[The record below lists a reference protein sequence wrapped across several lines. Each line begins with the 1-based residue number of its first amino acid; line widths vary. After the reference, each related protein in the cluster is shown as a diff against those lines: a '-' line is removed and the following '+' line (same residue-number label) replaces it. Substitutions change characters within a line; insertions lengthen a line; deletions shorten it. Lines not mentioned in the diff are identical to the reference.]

1 MEVSTLKDEAN
12 YIIKVVAAKQVSRG
26 KISLRHMKIFPMH
39 REQKSG
45 RFLTYFLEMV
55 LLCARLV

>member
-26 KISLRHMKIFPMH
+26 KISLRHENLSH
-39 REQKSG
+39 
-45 RFLTYFLEMV
+45 
-55 LLCARLV
+55 A